1 MPQTAPPAPAKVAP
15 NPPLPPESV
24 QKLKDFIRALPS
36 KDDQLINVLHEAQEI
51 FGYLPRQVQNLVAQE
66 MGVSLAHVY
75 GIVTFY
81 AFFNMQPSGRHRINI
96 CQGTAC
102 FVKGA
107 PRILSAFKDRLQV
120 GEGEVTPDGRFSIT
134 TVRCV
139 GGCALAPV
147 VMVDDRVFGHVAPE
161 QIRDILA
168 DFS

>member
-1 MPQTAPPAPAKVAP
+1 MESTAKSAASKSV
-15 NPPLPPESV
+15 PLPPLSGESV
-24 QKLKDFIRALPS
+24 KKLKDFIHSLPS
-36 KDDQLINVLHEAQEI
+36 KEDQLINVLHEAQEI

-120 GEGEVTPDGRFSIT
+120 EEGEVTQDGRFSIS

-168 DFS
+168 DFP